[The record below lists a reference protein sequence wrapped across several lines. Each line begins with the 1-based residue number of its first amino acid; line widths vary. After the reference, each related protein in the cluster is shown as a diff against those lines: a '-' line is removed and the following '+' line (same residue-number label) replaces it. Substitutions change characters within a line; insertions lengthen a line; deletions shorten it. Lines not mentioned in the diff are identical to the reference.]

1 MNCCFMQHD
10 LKFSEIH
17 YGRKIKDFSFYYY
30 IGNCAQNVRI
40 FACKI
45 KVHLFIP
52 QEWGNEGVEVLKHF
66 FIIRF
71 ASQIHHNARSANHA
85 VSNS

>member
-1 MNCCFMQHD
+1 MYFYAFSVKIQMLYSCMYFLDLYRFCLATSGAMCFSCVGSCRRI
-10 LKFSEIH
+10 FN
-17 YGRKIKDFSFYYY
+17 Y

-66 FIIRF
+66 FIL
-71 ASQIHHNARSANHA
+71 
-85 VSNS
+85 VG

>member
-1 MNCCFMQHD
+1 LYFYLFNLLSALFSINCRFRIRDKREKRIVVSLCF
-10 LKFSEIH
+10 
-17 YGRKIKDFSFYYY
+17 DFFYY

-66 FIIRF
+66 FIF
-71 ASQIHHNARSANHA
+71 K
-85 VSNS
+85 